1 MRISLDVKRSM
12 TAFAVVAGLVLTGC
26 TTVPNISYD
35 SDPAQDF
42 DSYRTFAWASDDPMI
57 AVGDHNVSPL
67 VQKEIADAIR
77 STLTARGY
85 SYVTDVDAADFA
97 ISYTVGARDKISV
110 ETYPDFFFRDRVNWA
125 WGGQYFRPFRPA
137 IPVDRTI
144 TRNYTEGT
152 LSIDF
157 YDVKR
162 RSPVWHAAAKKRL
175 TRKQLRGEDIDIR
188 TDVQTIL
195 NGFPPQ

>member
-1 MRISLDVKRSM
+1 MKGTM
-12 TAFAVVAGLVLTGC
+12 TGVAVVTALFLSAC
-26 TTVPNISYD
+26 ATVPNINYD

-42 DSYRTFAWASDDPMI
+42 SSYRTFAWASGNPMI

-67 VQKEIADAIR
+67 VQKEIADSIR

-85 SYVTDVDAADFA
+85 NYVSDVNAADFA
-97 ISYTVGARDKISV
+97 ISYTVGARDKVSV
-110 ETYPDFFFRDRVNWA
+110 DTYPDFFFRDRVNWA
-125 WGGQYFRPFRPA
+125 WGGQYFRSYRPVL
-137 IPVDRTI
+137 PVDRTI

-175 TRKQLRGEDIDIR
+175 TRKQLRGEEIDIR